1 MGGAVTAR
9 RSALSVPGFRRYYAG
24 FWFAITGFWILK
36 IAIGWSAWELS
47 HSPWLTG
54 LVAALALLPAVVL
67 SPIFGVYADR
77 IRLKIGIPVVI
88 SGQIAVGLTLAG
100 LAALDALTVSGLI
113 VLATAWGVFSA
124 AYQPMRLSMIPR
136 MVERELF
143 SSALGMTS
151 VAFNTARILG
161 PAIGG
166 VIIAQWGV
174 AAAFLVGALGY
185 VPFLAL
191 FATVTLRERPPPAS
205 ERRSVLQELRDG
217 ARYALALPLAV
228 PVLLM
233 TAVNGFVG
241 RGFFEILPV
250 IAGRI
255 LDAGAGGLAALTSAG
270 GGGAILAGLVLT
282 RARPHEG
289 LLARLLLGVL
299 VLTSVVVAVA
309 GWVPDLALAC
319 ALAAGAGFTTS
330 FAGITTQTLMQM
342 ATDDAHRGRV
352 MSFWAVVSFGAPSLG
367 AMAIG
372 ALGDAFGVAP
382 GLAMIGVAGLAATA
396 ALALGLQAGRRH
408 SARASRQDQG
418 GSRRPM

>member
-1 MGGAVTAR
+1 
-9 RSALSVPGFRRYYAG
+9 
-24 FWFAITGFWILK
+24 
-36 IAIGWSAWELS
+36 
-47 HSPWLTG
+47 
-54 LVAALALLPAVVL
+54 
-67 SPIFGVYADR
+67 
-77 IRLKIGIPVVI
+77 
-88 SGQIAVGLTLAG
+88 
-100 LAALDALTVSGLI
+100 
-113 VLATAWGVFSA
+113 VLATVWGVFSA

-270 GGGAILAGLVLT
+270 GGGAILAGLVLS

-299 VLTSVVVAVA
+299 VLTSAVVAVA

-382 GLAMIGVAGLAATA
+382 GLAMVGLAGAAATA

-408 SARASRQDQG
+408 SARASRQDQ
-418 GSRRPM
+418 